1 MIESI
6 PQKIVKDMELAI
18 FTGELN
24 PHDRFPSERELAERY
39 GVSRPVVREA
49 MTHLTQLGLVKTVP
63 KSGTYVADFKAETS
77 LSLLIHIMRTTGLVD
92 PDVVLSMLKVRRMA
106 EPFVAYE
113 VALKITQEE
122 LELMKS
128 AGAELIANLDN
139 MAKVSEADFNFHF
152 TLIKIMNDLIIRLTF
167 NTIKPV
173 YRYYTDY
180 YYTLEGT
187 RAATISFVT
196 DLLAALEARDP
207 QAARCVMED
216 AVVYAEKRLMDSL
229 DLTTRKQPIILR
241 QT

>member
-18 FTGELN
+18 FKGELN

-49 MTHLTQLGLVKTVP
+49 VTHLTQLGLVRAVP
-63 KSGTYVADFKAETS
+63 KSGTYVSDFKTETS
-77 LSLLIHIMRTTGLVD
+77 LNLLIHIMRTTGLVD
-92 PDVVLSMLKVRRMA
+92 PDVILSLLKVRRMA

-113 VALKITQEE
+113 VALKITKKE
-122 LELMKS
+122 LELMKR
-128 AGAELIANLDN
+128 AGAKLIASLDD

-187 RAATISFVT
+187 GAATVSFVR
-196 DLLAALEARDP
+196 DLLAKLEARNP
-207 QAARCVMED
+207 RAARRVMED
-216 AVVYAEKRLMDSL
+216 AVIYAEKRLIDGL
-229 DLTTRKQPIILR
+229 NLTTRKEPIMLR
-241 QT
+241 